1 MRSQLCIQLTTWAA
15 LCLGACTTTGPDSNT
30 GVFLQRQNADKS
42 SVGPDAES
50 SKLAVQLNELQDKLR
65 KNSTKGDTAYQLAL
79 GRKVQVDAAC
89 KVYFNQLYKL
99 YQDRQRQRNALS
111 TVFNTSIAALGIAEA
126 AAKEIAFVALG
137 SQSTTSY
144 LDRQDEIL
152 LLSPNP
158 PRAYALVRSEFL
170 RFVTANPLAAVSNYG
185 QAMAWSAG
193 YARLC
198 TPEGIHLAIENALRD
213 RAGEIIEKTG
223 GGNSRLLVQNILE
236 DTFEDAGLSPP
247 TYDQAAVLYWA
258 VSLYG
263 QRSGSPSFEALNE
276 GKEEQEKKAL
286 EGALTQ
292 TKIIE
297 LVDLSG
303 DEPELSDKEGGFK
316 NKENGESLA
325 ESVRV
330 QLETVARLSNQFEE
344 YARSIRTRFIEARF
358 DQEKSNGSAADNQSN
373 AEKSKLDQ
381 IKDPIA
387 VEDPTPKLELGG
399 GNGLQLMGVEVPQAG
414 DNDI

>member
-1 MRSQLCIQLTTWAA
+1 M
-15 LCLGACTTTGPDSNT
+15 GACTTTGPDSNT

-111 TVFNTSIAALGIAEA
+111 TFFNTSIAALGIAEA

-185 QAMAWSAG
+185 EAMAWSAG

-213 RAGEIIEKTG
+213 RTGEIIEKAG
-223 GGNSRLLVQNILE
+223 GGNSRLLVQSILA
-236 DTFEDAGLSPP
+236 DTFEGSQLPSP
-247 TYDQAAVLYWA
+247 TYEQAAVLYWLVA
-258 VSLYG
+258 LYEEP
-263 QRSGSPSFEALNE
+263 SGSPSFESLDSN
-276 GKEEQEKKAL
+276 QKKKLQKSAL
-286 EGALTQ
+286 EGALNQ
-292 TKIIE
+292 LGAKK
-297 LVDLSG
+297 LVDFSG
-303 DEPELSDKEGGFK
+303 DKPVVSVKSEGFK
-316 NKENGESLA
+316 NIENAKLIEAQLA
-325 ESVRV
+325 A
-330 QLETVARLSNQFEE
+330 LGRLSSEFVE
-344 YARSIRTRFIEARF
+344 YARSLRTRFIEARF
-358 DQEKSNGSAADNQSN
+358 EQDAENDAAADNEGN
-373 AEKSKLDQ
+373 ADKNKLNQ
-381 IKDPIA
+381 IKKPIGDK
-387 VEDPTPKLELGG
+387 VPTPKVELGTG
-399 GNGLQLMGVEVPQAG
+399 SGMQLMGVGVPQAG